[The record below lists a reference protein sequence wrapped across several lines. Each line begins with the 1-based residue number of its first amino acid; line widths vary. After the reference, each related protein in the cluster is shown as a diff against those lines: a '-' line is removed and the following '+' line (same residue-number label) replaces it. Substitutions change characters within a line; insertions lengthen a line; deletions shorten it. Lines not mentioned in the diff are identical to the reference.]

1 MKQSLSRIRADFES
15 SCGETEE
22 FRAFFNTFKREF
34 TKELKSIGATNIQF
48 TKGHFYVSGFYTIGT
63 QAWYF
68 SVSDVRGM
76 PHIQDVNGYPLM
88 YRKCKDYKD
97 YTGERNQW
105 VQIKTG
111 MAMEMAR

>member
-34 TKELKSIGATNIQF
+34 TKELKSIGATNIKF
-48 TKGHFYVSGFYTIGT
+48 NKGHFYVSGFYTIGT

-68 SVSDVRGM
+68 SISDVRGM
-76 PHIQDVNGYPLM
+76 SRLKEINLL
-88 YRKCKDYKD
+88 YRKCKDYTD
-97 YTGERNQW
+97 YTGESNRY
-105 VQIKTG
+105 VEIKTG
-111 MAMEMAR
+111 MAMGMAR